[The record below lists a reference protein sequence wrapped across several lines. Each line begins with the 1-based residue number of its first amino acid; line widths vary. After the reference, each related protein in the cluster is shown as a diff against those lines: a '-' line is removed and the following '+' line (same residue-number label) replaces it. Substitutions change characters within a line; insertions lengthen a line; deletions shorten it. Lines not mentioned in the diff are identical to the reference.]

1 MTTSDRAPD
10 HDPATC
16 PGCLNADPPL
26 GAARGIG
33 IALVL
38 EIGVAV
44 VFVVTLYLIFS
55 NDLAVLA
62 R

>member
-1 MTTSDRAPD
+1 VTTSDRAPA

-38 EIGVAV
+38 EIAAALVFGVAV
-44 VFVVTLYLIFS
+44 YLIGS
-55 NDLAVLA
+55 NVLAVLA